1 MNIGSIGA
9 AMTHAAQS
17 AHQAQQPPATA
28 PAGGATDGDHDGSG
42 TAAAASNGAANQGHA
57 VNLTA

>member
-9 AMTHAAQS
+9 AMTHATQA
-17 AHQAQQPPATA
+17 AHQAPQQQAT
-28 PAGGATDGDHDGSG
+28 PSAGRDTDGDNDGSG
-42 TAAAASNGAANQGHA
+42 TAAAGNTGGGQGRA

>member
-9 AMTHAAQS
+9 AMTHAAQT
-17 AHQAQQPPATA
+17 AHHAQQPPATA
-28 PAGGATDGDHDGSG
+28 PAGGDTDGDNDGSG
-42 TAAAASNGAANQGHA
+42 TAAATANSAAGQGRA